1 MLSHCTFDLH
11 FSSYWWYWGSFHVFV
26 GSLHVFCPIL
36 IEFFVFLILSCI
48 SCMYILDIYPFSVA
62 SFTNIF
68 SHSEGCLFVVFM
80 VSFAMQKLLSL
91 IRPHLFTFGFI
102 FITVGGGSSTLWYWI
117 HLPSWIWEAL
127 YAKWLFGKSTEEFDL
142 RQGGSVVKKA
152 CQCRRHRRCGFDP
165 WVRKIVWRRKWQP
178 TPVFLTSKFHGQR
191 GLAMVTGFLGV
202 AKSQTQ
208 LSKQQSNF

>member
-1 MLSHCTFDLH
+1 MRCLYILKVNSLSVVSFAIFLSH
-11 FSSYWWYWGSFHVFV
+11 
-26 GSLHVFCPIL
+26 
-36 IEFFVFLILSCI
+36 
-48 SCMYILDIYPFSVA
+48 
-62 SFTNIF
+62 
-68 SHSEGCLFVVFM
+68 SHSEDCLFTLFI
-80 VSFAMQKLLSL
+80 VSFTVQKLLSL

-152 CQCRRHRRCGFDP
+152 CQCRRHRRRGFDP

-178 TPVFLTSKFHGQR
+178 TPVFLPGESHGQR
-191 GLAMVTGFLGV
+191 SLAGYSPQGF
-202 AKSQTQ
+202 KSQIG
-208 LSKQQSNF
+208 LSN